1 MEDMKTNKIG
11 RKKIYK
17 KLAEASSATRKK
29 KTRKAGQF
37 KMGRTEGSGKLTG
50 KIVFK
55 QELENE

>member
-29 KTRKAGQF
+29 KTRKAG
-37 KMGRTEGSGKLTG
+37 
-50 KIVFK
+50 
-55 QELENE
+55 